1 MDFTIDP
8 DTVAIAEA
16 VLRFVEREVLPLQ
29 MRHHDLLGSERTL
42 FDASGRYVPEV
53 LALRQQVRKRS
64 AELGFYTLFGDET
77 LGGGGQGA
85 QVMAHVQEVLNHR
98 VGPAQPLGQTVVL
111 PSPFTNGLSPV
122 LRHLKPDI
130 FEKYCDG
137 IASGDKTLCFGLSEP
152 DAGSDVFGMKT
163 RAVRD
168 GDEWVLTGTKQW
180 ITNSPYADYAM
191 VFALTDPEAA
201 ARHKGGVTG
210 FFVDTRASGFSVPRI
225 INTMGH
231 LGGDTGVIVLDGVR
245 VRDDH
250 RLGDVGRGL
259 TAAMDGV
266 NAGRMGMAASCLGLA
281 RWGLDQAVEYA
292 KVRKTFGVP
301 IAEHQ
306 AIQLMLA
313 DSAMDIYAAKT
324 MIQNCAWRV
333 DSGRAATAQVSMV
346 KAFSTEML
354 GRVMDRSIQIHGG
367 MGLTNELR
375 LEEGYRFA
383 RVMRIPDGTGE
394 ISDAPS
400 RANCWPDRLNC
411 RQRRSPARRNQE
423 TD

>member
-29 MRHHDLLGSERTL
+29 QRHHDLLGSDRSL
-42 FDASGRYVPEV
+42 FDASGRYVPEA

-98 VGPAQPLGQTVVL
+98 VGPAQPLVQTVVL

-130 FEKYCDG
+130 FAQYRDR

-152 DAGSDVFGMKT
+152 DAGSDVFGMRT

-210 FFVDTRASGFSVPRI
+210 FFVDTRVPGFSVPRI

-250 RLGDVGRGL
+250 RLGEVGRGL
-259 TAAMDGV
+259 AVAMDGV

-281 RWGLDQAVEYA
+281 RWALDQAVDYA

-324 MIQNCAWRV
+324 MIQNCAWRL
-333 DSGRAATAQVSMV
+333 DSGRAANAQVSMV

-394 ISDAPS
+394 I
-400 RANCWPDRLNC
+400 
-411 RQRRSPARRNQE
+411 QRRTIARQLLAGQA
-423 TD
+423 DL

>member
-8 DTVAIAEA
+8 GTVAIAEA

-29 MRHHDLLGSERTL
+29 QRHHNLLGSERSL
-42 FDASGRYVPEV
+42 FDASGRYVPDA
-53 LALRQQVRKRS
+53 LALRQQVRMRS
-64 AELGFYTLFGDET
+64 AELGFYTLFGDEK

-85 QVMAHVQEVLNHR
+85 QVMAHVQESLNHR
-98 VGPAQPLGQTVVL
+98 VGPAQPLVQTVVL

-130 FEKYCDG
+130 FAQYRDG

-152 DAGSDVFGMKT
+152 DAGSDVFGMQT

-210 FFVDTRASGFSVPRI
+210 FFVDTRVPGFSVPRI

-259 TAAMDGV
+259 AVAMDGV

-281 RWGLDQAVEYA
+281 RWALDQAVDYA

-324 MIQNCAWRV
+324 MIQNCAWRL
-333 DSGRAATAQVSMV
+333 DSGHAATAQVSMV

-394 ISDAPS
+394 I
-400 RANCWPDRLNC
+400 
-411 RQRRSPARRNQE
+411 QRRTIARQLL
-423 TD
+423 TGQADL

>member
-1 MDFTIDP
+1 MDFTIDS
-8 DTVAIAEA
+8 DTQAIAEA
-16 VLRFVEREVLPLQ
+16 LLRFVEREVLPLEEQ
-29 MRHHDLLGSERTL
+29 HRELLGSERTL
-42 FDASGRYVPEV
+42 FDAQGRYLPEV
-53 LALRQQVRKRS
+53 LALRRQVRMRS
-64 AELGFYTLFGDET
+64 AELGFYNLFGAES

-85 QVMAHVQEVLNHR
+85 LAMAHIQEALNHR
-98 VGPAQPLGQTVVL
+98 VGPGHPLVQTVVIS
-111 PSPFTNGLSPV
+111 SPFTNGLSPV
-122 LRHLKPDI
+122 LRHLKPEV
-130 FEKYCDG
+130 FAHYGGG

-152 DAGSDVFGMKT
+152 DAGSDVFGMRT

-210 FFVDTRASGFSVPRI
+210 FFVDTRAPGFSVPRV

-231 LGGDTGVIVLDGVR
+231 LGGDTGVIVLEGVR

-250 RLGDVGRGL
+250 RLGEVGRGL
-259 TAAMDGV
+259 NVAMDGV
-266 NAGRMGMAASCLGLA
+266 NTGRMGMAASCLGLA
-281 RWGLDQAVEYA
+281 RWALDQASEYA

-306 AIQLMLA
+306 AIQFMLA
-313 DSAMDIYAAKT
+313 ESAMDIYAAKN
-324 MIQNCAWRV
+324 MIQNCAWRL
-333 DSGRAATAQVSMV
+333 DTGRNATAQVSMV

-354 GRVMDRSIQIHGG
+354 GRVMDRSIQVHGG

-383 RVMRIPDGTGE
+383 RVMRIPDGTAE
-394 ISDAPS
+394 I
-400 RANCWPDRLNC
+400 
-411 RQRRSPARRNQE
+411 QRRTIARQLLGGHVE
-423 TD
+423 L

>member
-29 MRHHDLLGSERTL
+29 QRHHDLLGSERSL
-42 FDASGRYVPEV
+42 FDASGRYVPEA

-98 VGPAQPLGQTVVL
+98 VGPAQPLVQTVVL

-130 FEKYCDG
+130 FAQYRDG

-152 DAGSDVFGMKT
+152 DAGSDVFGMRT

-210 FFVDTRASGFSVPRI
+210 FFVDTRVPGFSVPRI

-250 RLGDVGRGL
+250 RLGEVGRGL
-259 TAAMDGV
+259 AVAMDGV

-281 RWGLDQAVEYA
+281 RWALDQAVDYA

-324 MIQNCAWRV
+324 MIQNCAWRL
-333 DSGRAATAQVSMV
+333 DSGRSANAQVSMV

-394 ISDAPS
+394 I
-400 RANCWPDRLNC
+400 
-411 RQRRSPARRNQE
+411 QRRTIARQLLAGQA
-423 TD
+423 DL

>member
-29 MRHHDLLGSERTL
+29 QRHHDLLGSERSL
-42 FDASGRYVPEV
+42 FDASGRYVPEA

-98 VGPAQPLGQTVVL
+98 VGPAQPLVQTVVL

-130 FEKYCDG
+130 FAQYRDG

-152 DAGSDVFGMKT
+152 DAGSDVFGMQT

-250 RLGDVGRGL
+250 RLGEVGRGL
-259 TAAMDGV
+259 AVAMDGV

-281 RWGLDQAVEYA
+281 RWALDQAVDYA

-324 MIQNCAWRV
+324 MIQNCAWRL
-333 DSGRAATAQVSMV
+333 DSGRSANAQVSMV

-367 MGLTNELR
+367 MGLANELR

-394 ISDAPS
+394 I
-400 RANCWPDRLNC
+400 
-411 RQRRSPARRNQE
+411 QRRTVARQLL
-423 TD
+423 TGQADL

>member
-1 MDFTIDP
+1 MDFLIDP
-8 DTVAIAEA
+8 DTQAIAEA

-29 MRHHDLLGSERTL
+29 QRHQDLLGSERTL

-53 LALRQQVRKRS
+53 LALRRQVRRRS
-64 AELGFYTLFGDET
+64 AELGFYTLFGDEK

-85 QVMAHVQEVLNHR
+85 QVMAHVQELLNHR
-98 VGPAQPLGQTVVL
+98 VGPAQPLVQTVVL

-130 FEKYCDG
+130 FAHYRDG

-152 DAGSDVFGMKT
+152 DAGSDAFGMKT

-168 GDEWVLTGTKQW
+168 GDEWVLTGTKQL

-210 FFVDTRASGFSVPRI
+210 FFIDTHAPGFSVPRT

-250 RLGDVGRGL
+250 RLGELGRGL
-259 TAAMDGV
+259 AVAMDGV

-281 RWGLDQAVEYA
+281 RWALDQAVEYA

-324 MIQNCAWRV
+324 MIQNCAWRL
-333 DSGRAATAQVSMV
+333 DSGRSATAQVSMV
-346 KAFSTEML
+346 KACSTEML
-354 GRVMDRSIQIHGG
+354 GRVMDRSIQVHGG

-394 ISDAPS
+394 I
-400 RANCWPDRLNC
+400 
-411 RQRRSPARRNQE
+411 QRRTIARQLLAGQA
-423 TD
+423 DL

>member
-1 MDFTIDP
+1 MDFIIDP

-29 MRHHDLLGSERTL
+29 QRHHDLLGSERTL

-64 AELGFYTLFGDET
+64 AELGFYTLFGDEK

-98 VGPAQPLGQTVVL
+98 VGPAQALVQTVVL

-130 FEKYCDG
+130 FEQYRDG

-152 DAGSDVFGMKT
+152 DAGSDAFGMKA

-210 FFVDTRASGFSVPRI
+210 FFIDTRTPGFSVPRI

-231 LGGDTGVIVLDGVR
+231 LGGETGVIVLDGVR

-250 RLGDVGRGL
+250 RLGEVGRGL
-259 TAAMDGV
+259 AVAMDGV

-281 RWGLDQAVEYA
+281 RWALDQAVEYA

-324 MIQNCAWRV
+324 MIQNCAWRL
-333 DSGRAATAQVSMV
+333 DSGRASTAQVSMV

-394 ISDAPS
+394 I
-400 RANCWPDRLNC
+400 
-411 RQRRSPARRNQE
+411 QRRTIARQLL
-423 TD
+423 TGQADL

>member
-29 MRHHDLLGSERTL
+29 QRHHDLLGSERTL

-64 AELGFYTLFGDET
+64 AELGFYTLFGDEK

-98 VGPAQPLGQTVVL
+98 VGPAQPLVQTVVL

-130 FEKYCDG
+130 FAQYRDG

-180 ITNSPYADYAM
+180 ITHSPYADHAM

-210 FFVDTRASGFSVPRI
+210 FFVDTRAPGFSVPRI

-259 TAAMDGV
+259 AVAMDGV

-281 RWGLDQAVEYA
+281 RWALDQAVDYA

-324 MIQNCAWRV
+324 MIQNCAWRL
-333 DSGRAATAQVSMV
+333 DSGHAATAQVSMV

-394 ISDAPS
+394 I
-400 RANCWPDRLNC
+400 
-411 RQRRSPARRNQE
+411 QRRTIARQLL
-423 TD
+423 T

>member
-8 DTVAIAEA
+8 GTVAIAEA

-29 MRHHDLLGSERTL
+29 QRHHNLLGSERSL
-42 FDASGRYVPEV
+42 FDASGRYVPDA
-53 LALRQQVRKRS
+53 LALRQQVRMRS
-64 AELGFYTLFGDET
+64 AELGFYTLFGDEK

-85 QVMAHVQEVLNHR
+85 QVMAHVQESLNHR
-98 VGPAQPLGQTVVL
+98 VGPAQPLVQTVVL

-130 FEKYCDG
+130 FAQYRDG

-152 DAGSDVFGMKT
+152 DAGSDVFGMQT
-163 RAVRD
+163 RAVRN

-210 FFVDTRASGFSVPRI
+210 FFVDARASGFSVPRI

-259 TAAMDGV
+259 AVAMDGV

-281 RWGLDQAVEYA
+281 RWALDQAVDYA

-324 MIQNCAWRV
+324 MIQNCAWRL
-333 DSGRAATAQVSMV
+333 DSGRAVTAQVSMV

-354 GRVMDRSIQIHGG
+354 GRVMDRSIQI
-367 MGLTNELR
+367 
-375 LEEGYRFA
+375 
-383 RVMRIPDGTGE
+383 
-394 ISDAPS
+394 
-400 RANCWPDRLNC
+400 
-411 RQRRSPARRNQE
+411 
-423 TD
+423 

>member
-29 MRHHDLLGSERTL
+29 QRHHDLLGSERSL
-42 FDASGRYVPEV
+42 FDASGRYVPEA

-64 AELGFYTLFGDET
+64 AELGFYTLFGDEK

-98 VGPAQPLGQTVVL
+98 VGPAQPLVQTVVL

-130 FEKYCDG
+130 FAQYRDR

-152 DAGSDVFGMKT
+152 DAGSDVFGMRT

-210 FFVDTRASGFSVPRI
+210 FFVDTRVPGFSVPRI

-250 RLGDVGRGL
+250 RLGEVGRGL
-259 TAAMDGV
+259 AVAMDGV

-281 RWGLDQAVEYA
+281 RWALDQAVDYA
-292 KVRKTFGVP
+292 KVRNTFGVP

-324 MIQNCAWRV
+324 MIQNCAWRL
-333 DSGRAATAQVSMV
+333 DSGRAVTAQVSMV

-394 ISDAPS
+394 I
-400 RANCWPDRLNC
+400 
-411 RQRRSPARRNQE
+411 QRRTVARQLL
-423 TD
+423 TGQADL

>member
-29 MRHHDLLGSERTL
+29 QRHHDLLGSERSL
-42 FDASGRYVPEV
+42 FDASGRYVPEA

-98 VGPAQPLGQTVVL
+98 VGPAQPLVQTVVL

-130 FEKYCDG
+130 FAQYRDG

-152 DAGSDVFGMKT
+152 DAGSDVFGMRT

-210 FFVDTRASGFSVPRI
+210 FFVDTRAPGFSVPRI

-250 RLGDVGRGL
+250 RLGEVGRGL
-259 TAAMDGV
+259 AVAMDGV

-281 RWGLDQAVEYA
+281 RWALDQAVDYA

-324 MIQNCAWRV
+324 MIQNCAWRL

-394 ISDAPS
+394 I
-400 RANCWPDRLNC
+400 
-411 RQRRSPARRNQE
+411 QRRTIARQLL
-423 TD
+423 TGQADL

>member
-1 MDFTIDP
+1 
-8 DTVAIAEA
+8 VAIAEA

-29 MRHHDLLGSERTL
+29 QRHHDLLGSERSL
-42 FDASGRYVPEV
+42 FDASGRYVPAV

-64 AELGFYTLFGDET
+64 AELGFYTLFGDEK

-98 VGPAQPLGQTVVL
+98 VGPAQPLVQTVVL

-130 FEKYCDG
+130 FAQYRDG
-137 IASGDKTLCFGLSEP
+137 IASGYKTLCFGLSEP
-152 DAGSDVFGMKT
+152 DAGSDVFGMRT

-259 TAAMDGV
+259 AVAMDGV

-281 RWGLDQAVEYA
+281 RWALDQAVDYA

-324 MIQNCAWRV
+324 MIQNCAWRL
-333 DSGRAATAQVSMV
+333 DSGHAATAQVSMV

-394 ISDAPS
+394 I
-400 RANCWPDRLNC
+400 
-411 RQRRSPARRNQE
+411 QRRTIARQLL
-423 TD
+423 TGQADL

>member
-29 MRHHDLLGSERTL
+29 QRHHDLLGSERTL

-64 AELGFYTLFGDET
+64 AELGFYTLFGDEK

-98 VGPAQPLGQTVVL
+98 VGPAQPLVQTVVL

-130 FEKYCDG
+130 FAQYRDG

-210 FFVDTRASGFSVPRI
+210 FFVDTRAPGFSVPRI

-259 TAAMDGV
+259 AVAMDGV

-281 RWGLDQAVEYA
+281 RWALDQAVDYA

-324 MIQNCAWRV
+324 MIQNCAWRL

-394 ISDAPS
+394 I
-400 RANCWPDRLNC
+400 
-411 RQRRSPARRNQE
+411 QRRTIARQLL
-423 TD
+423 TGQADL

>member
-1 MDFTIDP
+1 MDFTTDP

-29 MRHHDLLGSERTL
+29 ERHHDLLGSERTL
-42 FDASGRYVPEV
+42 F
-53 LALRQQVRKRS
+53 
-64 AELGFYTLFGDET
+64 GDEK

-98 VGPAQPLGQTVVL
+98 VGPAQPLVQTVVL

-130 FEKYCDG
+130 FAQYRDR

-152 DAGSDVFGMKT
+152 DAGSDVFGMRT

-210 FFVDTRASGFSVPRI
+210 FFVDTRVPGFSVPRI

-250 RLGDVGRGL
+250 RLGEVGRGL
-259 TAAMDGV
+259 AVAMDGV

-281 RWGLDQAVEYA
+281 RWALDQAVDYA

-324 MIQNCAWRV
+324 MIQNCAWRL
-333 DSGRAATAQVSMV
+333 DSGRAANAQVSMV

-394 ISDAPS
+394 I
-400 RANCWPDRLNC
+400 
-411 RQRRSPARRNQE
+411 QRRTIARQLL
-423 TD
+423 TGQADL

>member
-1 MDFTIDP
+1 MDFTIDS
-8 DTVAIAEA
+8 DTVAMAEA

-29 MRHHDLLGSERTL
+29 QRHHHLLGSERTL
-42 FDASGRYVPEV
+42 FDARGRYVPEV

-64 AELGFYTLFGDET
+64 AELGFYTLFGDEK

-98 VGPAQPLGQTVVL
+98 VGPPQPLVQTVVL

-130 FEKYCDG
+130 FAHYRDG
-137 IASGDKTLCFGLSEP
+137 IASGDKTLCFALSEP
-152 DAGSDVFGMKT
+152 DAGSDAFGMKT

-210 FFVDTRASGFSVPRI
+210 FFVDTRAPGFSVPRI

-250 RLGDVGRGL
+250 RLGEVGRGL
-259 TAAMDGV
+259 AVAMDGV

-281 RWGLDQAVEYA
+281 RWALDQAVEYA

-324 MIQNCAWRV
+324 MIQNCAWRI
-333 DSGRAATAQVSMV
+333 DNGQSATAQVSIV

-394 ISDAPS
+394 I
-400 RANCWPDRLNC
+400 
-411 RQRRSPARRNQE
+411 QRRTIARQLL
-423 TD
+423 TGQADL

>member
-29 MRHHDLLGSERTL
+29 ERHHDLLGSERTL
-42 FDASGRYVPEV
+42 FDATGRYVPEV

-64 AELGFYTLFGDET
+64 AELGFYTLFGDEK

-98 VGPAQPLGQTVVL
+98 VGPAQPLVQTVVL

-122 LRHLKPDI
+122 LRHLNPEVLDRHR
-130 FEKYCDG
+130 DG

-210 FFVDTRASGFSVPRI
+210 FFVDTRTPGFTVPRV

-231 LGGDTGVIVLDGVR
+231 LGGDTGVVVLDGVR
-245 VRDDH
+245 VRDEY
-250 RLGDVGRGL
+250 RLGEVGRGL
-259 TAAMDGV
+259 AGAMDGV

-281 RWGLDQAVEYA
+281 RWALDQAVEYA

-301 IAEHQ
+301 IADHQ

-313 DSAMDIYAAKT
+313 DSAMDVYAAKA
-324 MIQNCAWRV
+324 MIQNCAWRL
-333 DSGRAATAQVSMV
+333 DSGQASTAQVSMV

-394 ISDAPS
+394 I
-400 RANCWPDRLNC
+400 
-411 RQRRSPARRNQE
+411 QRRTIARQLLAGHA
-423 TD
+423 DL

>member
-29 MRHHDLLGSERTL
+29 QRHHDLLGSERTL
-42 FDASGRYVPEV
+42 FDASGRYVPEA

-64 AELGFYTLFGDET
+64 AELGFYTLFGDEK

-98 VGPAQPLGQTVVL
+98 VGPAQPLVQTVVL

-130 FEKYCDG
+130 FAQYRDG

-180 ITNSPYADYAM
+180 ITHSPYADHAM

-210 FFVDTRASGFSVPRI
+210 FFVDTRAPGFSVPRI

-250 RLGDVGRGL
+250 RLGDVGHGL
-259 TAAMDGV
+259 AVAMDGV

-281 RWGLDQAVEYA
+281 RWALDQAVDYA

-324 MIQNCAWRV
+324 MIQNCAWRL
-333 DSGRAATAQVSMV
+333 DSGRSANAQVSMV

-394 ISDAPS
+394 I
-400 RANCWPDRLNC
+400 
-411 RQRRSPARRNQE
+411 QRRTVARQLL
-423 TD
+423 TGQADL